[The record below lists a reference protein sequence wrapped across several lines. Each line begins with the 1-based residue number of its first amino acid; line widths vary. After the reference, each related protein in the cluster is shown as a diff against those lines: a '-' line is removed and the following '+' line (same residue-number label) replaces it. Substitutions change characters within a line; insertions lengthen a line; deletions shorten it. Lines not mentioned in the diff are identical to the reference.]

1 MRPFHSIS
9 YGWPNATRLLLEWKD
24 GEEGRLLGAPPSVA
38 FLTECREELCPDRK
52 ASVPPIC
59 FRDMEDS
66 LFEPMQL
73 RENTDYLID
82 ITMPSAM
89 HEAEAAWKNNR
100 SWPLTTV
107 QNAYESDPPR
117 RWRFENGL
125 VTITGRLNFRS
136 YVGAAEIA
144 LPGVSPLII
153 EVVCTKLGYF
163 EDFRQLLD
171 SIAEEYSALLMEI
184 ESPTF
189 ARFSLAEASK
199 PQLMT
204 FLFLLRHAMDDS
216 RLPASVEA
224 ILGAPRSMLVQYER
238 MVPTSQLQQV
248 ARVDFLHRLPQGSL
262 SAGGPLAS
270 IFMGHTPVVLP
281 ETVKLETTDTP
292 ENRYIKSFLENLLD
306 AADDLHTLLDRH
318 GKHIVANQV
327 KTWSQRVSEWLEHPM
342 WRDVRRM
349 THFPSNSQ
357 VLQKSSSYREVLGTD
372 LRMQLGMTLPWS
384 TDTQLEADVRGDLRP
399 ISQLYEYWCFF
410 FLRSVLRNMCGD
422 ELRGA
427 GSLIRE
433 TEDGLSVVLRRGTES
448 RVRFRFKDEH
458 GRSAIISLYY
468 NRKFERS
475 NSSVWDGSYSAQLNP
490 DFSLLIDVVSDP
502 DRMHW
507 LHFDAKYRLDIAQW
521 KSEVSDCT
529 KQIEEL
535 EHELTTHEDARA
547 SVTYNRTDLLKM
559 HTYRD
564 ALLGSRGS
572 YVLFPGTEDAEDVFI
587 RFPGVE
593 YTENS
598 IPIPS
603 VGAFQ
608 ASPSHHTSQSHR
620 LERFIRTCIEALVSA
635 TAYQE
640 ESGLHSPEEL

>member
-1 MRPFHSIS
+1 MRPFHSIA
-9 YGWPNATRLLLEWKD
+9 YGWPNASRLLLEWKD
-24 GEEGRLLGAPPSVA
+24 GEEGKLLISPKTVP
-38 FLTECREELCPDRK
+38 FLTECREECCPDYK

-59 FRDMEDS
+59 YRDMEDS
-66 LFEPMQL
+66 LFEPIQL
-73 RENTDYLID
+73 RENTEYLID
-82 ITMPSAM
+82 ITLPIAI
-89 HEAEAAWKNNR
+89 HEAEAAWKANR
-100 SWPLTTV
+100 SWPLATV
-107 QNAYESDPPR
+107 RNAYESDPPR
-117 RWRFENGL
+117 RWSVKDDL

-144 LPGVSPLII
+144 LPDVPAVIV

-163 EDFRQLLD
+163 DDFRQLLD

-189 ARFSLAEASK
+189 ARFSLGEASK

-204 FLFLLRHAMDDS
+204 FLFLLRHAMEDS

-248 ARVDFLHRLPQGSL
+248 ARSDFLHRLPQGSL

-292 ENRYIKSFLENLLD
+292 ENRYVKSFLENLLD

-318 GKHIVANQV
+318 EKAIVAGQV
-327 KTWSQRVSEWLEHPM
+327 KTWTQRISEWLEHPM
-342 WRDVRRM
+342 WKDVRRM

-384 TDTQLEADVRGDLRP
+384 ADTQLEADVRGDLRP

-422 ELRGA
+422 ELRDA
-427 GSLIRE
+427 GNLIRE

-448 RVRFRFKDEH
+448 RVQFRFKDEQ
-458 GRSAIISLYY
+458 GRSALISLYY

-475 NSSVWDGSYSAQLNP
+475 NNDVWDGSYSAQLNP
-490 DFSLLIDVVSDP
+490 DFSILVDVVADP

-507 LHFDAKYRLDIAQW
+507 LHFDAKYRLDITQW
-521 KSEVSDCT
+521 KSEVSDGT
-529 KQIEEL
+529 KLLEEIEN
-535 EHELTTHEDARA
+535 ELTTHEDART
-547 SVTYNRTDLLKM
+547 SVTYKRTDLLKM

-572 YVLFPGTEDAEDVFI
+572 YVLFPGTENAEDVFI

-598 IPIPS
+598 IPVPS

-608 ASPSHHTSQSHR
+608 ASPSHQVTQANR
-620 LERFIRTCIEALVSA
+620 LERFIRTCIEGLVSA
-635 TAYQE
+635 TGYQE
-640 ESGLHSPEEL
+640 ENGLRSSEGV